1 MTDSINPHPPG
12 KWSWLP
18 PVRWLGT
25 YQAAWLPADVIAGV
39 TLAAYAIPVSLAYA
53 SLAGLP
59 PQVGI
64 YGYLLGGL
72 GYALLGS
79 SRQLAVGPTSAI
91 SLMVA
96 ASVVQMAEGDAQRYV
111 QIASLAAFTVAG
123 LCLLAWLLRLSVL
136 VRLISDSILVG
147 FKIGAGLTIAMTQ
160 LPSLFGVAGGG
171 HNFFER
177 VYLLIGQLGHMQIVV
192 FAVGAIAIALLLMG
206 ERWLPG
212 RPVALAV
219 VALAI
224 FLATALGLP
233 AIGVPVTGNIPQG
246 LPSLAGPAL
255 RLRDI
260 EGIMPLAAGCL
271 LLAYIEGVSAARTFA
286 AKHGYEL
293 DPRQEFLGIGAA
305 NLGAALGHGYPVAG
319 GLSQSAVNDKAGAS
333 TPLALVVASI
343 TLALC
348 LLFLTDLLENLPK
361 AVLAAVVLTA
371 ILGLFDFRAL
381 LHMWRV
387 SRIDFYAATTA
398 IMGVLLLGIL
408 QGILL
413 AALVS
418 ILLLLARASQ
428 PHVAFLG
435 RIPGTNSYSDLARH
449 PENEPLGNVI
459 AFRPEASLLYVN
471 AGSVLEIVMASVLT
485 DQSKI
490 RAVVC
495 DLSASPYLDL
505 AGARILHMLY
515 DQLAARGISL
525 QIVGARGRVR
535 DLLRADGIA
544 GKVRGL
550 ERAVSLDDAI
560 NAARKRVAEIG
571 ETS

>member
-1 MTDSINPHPPG
+1 MTDSINPG
-12 KWSWLP
+12 TRSKWSWLP
-18 PVRWLGT
+18 PVRWLGG
-25 YQAAWLPADVIAGV
+25 YQAAWLPGDVVAGV

-96 ASVVQMAEGDAQRYV
+96 ASVAPMAEGDAERYV

-123 LCLLAWLLRLSVL
+123 LCFLAWLFRLSVL
-136 VRLISDSILVG
+136 VTLISDSILVG

-160 LPSLFGVAGGG
+160 LPSLFGIAGGG

-177 VYLLIGQLGHMQIVV
+177 VYLLVGQLGHIQLVV
-192 FAVGAIAIALLLMG
+192 LAMGAVAIAMLLMG

-219 VALAI
+219 VALSI
-224 FLATALGLP
+224 FLATVLGLP
-233 AIGVPVTGNIPQG
+233 AIGVPVTGNIPEG
-246 LPSLAGPAL
+246 LPTLAGPAL
-255 RLRDI
+255 RLRDV
-260 EGIMPLAAGCL
+260 EGIVPLAAGCL

-286 AKHGYEL
+286 AKHGYDL

-319 GLSQSAVNDKAGAS
+319 GLSQSAVNDKAGAH
-333 TPLALVVASI
+333 TPLALLAAST

-348 LLFLTDLLENLPK
+348 LLFLTGLLENLPK

-371 ILGLFDFRAL
+371 ILGLFDFRGL
-381 LHMWRV
+381 LYMWRV
-387 SRIDFYAATTA
+387 SRMDFYAATIA
-398 IMGVLLLGIL
+398 IIGVLLLGIL

-413 AALVS
+413 AALIS
-418 ILLLLARASQ
+418 ILLLLARASR
-428 PHVAFLG
+428 PHVALLG

-449 PENEPLGNVI
+449 PENEPLGSVI
-459 AFRPEASLLYVN
+459 ACRPEASLLYVN
-471 AGSVLEIVMASVLT
+471 AGYVLETVMASVLKNR
-485 DQSKI
+485 SKI

-505 AGARILHMLY
+505 AGARILHALH
-515 DQLAARGISL
+515 DELAAQGIAL

-535 DLLRADGIA
+535 DLLRADGLA
-544 GKVRGL
+544 EKVGGL

-560 NAARKRVAEIG
+560 SAARKRVAE
-571 ETS
+571 T

>member
-147 FKIGAGLTIAMTQ
+147 FKTGAGLTIAMTQ

-471 AGSVLEIVMASVLT
+471 AGSVLETVMTSVLN
-485 DQSKI
+485 DRSKI
-490 RAVVC
+490 RAVIC
-495 DLSASPYLDL
+495 DLSASPYVDL
-505 AGARILHMLY
+505 AGARMLRALY
-515 DQLAARGISL
+515 GELAARSIAL

-535 DLLRADGIA
+535 DLLRADGLA
-544 GKVRGL
+544 EKVGEL

-560 NAARKRVAEIG
+560 SDARKHAR
-571 ETS
+571 